1 MRRQPPIINCNFL
14 ILPCSRNGNTRSI
27 VIVRKL
33 YEHAVYCHDFKLSH
47 FDRSVPCHT
56 DLGVIIYY
64 HATFYYTHLLCNI
77 LLQIEGFQFFD
88 VSQKSK
94 TA

>member
-1 MRRQPPIINCNFL
+1 MNML
-14 ILPCSRNGNTRSI
+14 SAAMI
-27 VIVRKL
+27 VNYHI
-33 YEHAVYCHDFKLSH
+33 
-47 FDRSVPCHT
+47 FDLSVPCHT